1 MNSLTDQQLL
11 RDYAETRS
19 EAAFAELVLR
29 HVDLVYSAATRM
41 VRDVHLAEDVTQN
54 VFVAFARDA
63 RELADRPVLSG
74 WLHRTTQNIAA
85 QMVRTDVR
93 RRAREQES
101 VAMNELLFAETEA
114 TWQQIAPQLDI
125 ALGELV
131 DTDRDAVMLRYF
143 ERKSAAEIAQILNIS
158 DEAAQKRVSRAVE
171 RLREFLAKRGI
182 TVGTS
187 ALAVA
192 ITTNAVQAAP
202 VGLTAVITTAAL
214 ALAGPIALGTAT
226 TGQTVATNVAL
237 QAARIGSGA
246 SVLASFIA
254 SMTRAKLQTA
264 FIVAA
269 SLLLIATLSLH
280 LYNRSQELALHPTGA
295 TEDSVAKPLSQSLS
309 PRPRTQRIRPA
320 VAVSEGSVETDPVWV
335 DLRKIL
341 YSKVNEGMWPSSDL
355 RAAIDRLKSNTND
368 VINVLWEA
376 FQQGQEGNALPA
388 KRALG
393 GLGHMK
399 QSAAGALP
407 VLWEFLQDF
416 GQAGGAQAGLRDMAL
431 MYTLP
436 QICPEPELVP
446 QLMEYFRSNAIVRI
460 GNSDNRPTL
469 GTIPHESGTMETM
482 RSNEQS
488 PSRTILRDPGMLQS
502 LHSGLREVVMSNRK
516 LAAEMNSTLVS
527 YLSDPEVDI
536 RLLAAGALVNV
547 PGADKSAAVRELIAC
562 LNDAKKVDRHISA
575 LIFLQE
581 FGSAASPAVPSIE
594 QIVAATSN
602 ENLRQIGAQI
612 LARIRQAEKTNT
624 LQSSAEPGAKSD
636 ATAFADLIKSGR
648 ASIADYASG
657 LTNKDQNIRV
667 NSARALGAK
676 KGKAVEALPALYA
689 ALQTDDE
696 IFRDLLGLVIKN
708 IDPNSAKP
716 ILTSNDIT
724 PAVRAVADHL
734 EATSSP
740 DRDAVM
746 KDIDTQMRKL
756 SFNHKEIADM
766 ANRLGAINNQLRIV
780 YVEKILKFDPK
791 LAYIF
796 DAGK

>member
-11 RDYAETRS
+11 RDYAERRS
-19 EAAFAELVLR
+19 ETAFAELVRR
-29 HVDLVYSAATRM
+29 HVDLVYSAAARM

-54 VFVAFARDA
+54 VFVAFAKDA
-63 RELADRPVLSG
+63 RELAGRQVLSG

-93 RRAREQES
+93 RRAREQEA
-101 VAMNELLFAETEA
+101 VAMNKLFSTGTEA
-114 TWQQIAPQLDI
+114 AWQHIAPQLDI

-158 DEAAQKRVSRAVE
+158 DEAAQKRVIRAVE
-171 RLREFLAKRGI
+171 RLREFLSKRGI
-182 TVGTS
+182 TIGTS

-192 ITTNAVQAAP
+192 ISTNAVQAAP
-202 VGLTAVITTAAL
+202 IGLTAVITTAAV
-214 ALAGPIALGTAT
+214 AIAGPIALGTVT
-226 TGQTVATNVAL
+226 TGKAVATNVAL

-246 SVLASFIA
+246 SVLASLIA
-254 SMTRAKLQTA
+254 LMTKAKLQTA
-264 FIVAA
+264 GILAA

-280 LYNRSQELALHPTGA
+280 FYNRSQELVSHSTGA
-295 TEDSVAKPLSQSLS
+295 TQASVAERSSQPST

-320 VAVSEGSVETDPVWV
+320 VAVPEGSVESDPGWV

-341 YSKVNEGMWPSSDL
+341 YSQVNEGMWPSSDL
-355 RAAIDRLKSNTND
+355 RAAIDRLKSNTNE

-388 KRALG
+388 KRALS
-393 GLGHMK
+393 GLGHMRK
-399 QSAAGALP
+399 SAAGALP
-407 VLWEFLQDF
+407 VLWEFLQEF
-416 GQAGGAQAGLRDMAL
+416 GQAGGAQAVIRDMAL
-431 MYTLP
+431 GYTLP
-436 QICPEPELVP
+436 QIFPEPELVP
-446 QLMEYFRSNAIVRI
+446 QLMEYFRSNAIVHI
-460 GNSDNRPTL
+460 GALDGKPTL
-469 GTIPHESGTMETM
+469 GTIPHESGTLETVG
-482 RSNEQS
+482 SNDQRT
-488 PSRTILRDPGMLQS
+488 PRTILRDPGMLQS
-502 LHSGLREVVMSNRK
+502 LHLGLRHVVMSNRK
-516 LAAEMNSTLVS
+516 RAAELNNTFVS
-527 YLSDPEVDI
+527 YLTDPEVDI
-536 RLLAAGALVNV
+536 RLLAAGAMAKL
-547 PGADKSAAVRELIAC
+547 PGADRVAAVRELIAC
-562 LNDAKKVDRHISA
+562 LNDANKVDRHVYA

-581 FGSAASPAVPSIE
+581 FGSAASPAVPFIE

-612 LARIRQAEKTNT
+612 LVGIRQAVKTNT
-624 LQSSAEPGAKSD
+624 LESSVEPSAKSG
-636 ATAFADLIKSGR
+636 ATAFAELIKSGR
-648 ASIADYASG
+648 ASVADYAAG
-657 LTNKDQNIRV
+657 LTNTDQKIRV
-667 NSARALGAK
+667 SSARALGAK

-724 PAVRAVADHL
+724 PAVRAVADQL
-734 EATSSP
+734 EATDSP

-746 KDIDTQMRKL
+746 KDINAQMRQL

-766 ANRLGAINNQLRIV
+766 ANRLGAINDQLRV
-780 YVEKILKFDPK
+780 VFVGKILKFDPK

-796 DAGK
+796 EAKK